1 MRARD
6 PLCTVG
12 GSADY
17 AVLWKTVWSFLKNLK
32 MELSFDPVIPHF
44 PLQDAKIRALWYPAI
59 AFGVKPW
66 LPNIHWS
73 ILLGK
78 FDKLRTS
85 DMYRF
90 YMSSIFQYSGFQ

>member
-17 AVLWKTVWSFLKNLK
+17 AVLWKTVWGFLKNLK
-32 MELSFDPVIPHF
+32 MELSFDPVIPVFAH
-44 PLQDAKIRALWYPAI
+44 QDAKIRALWYPAI

-66 LPNIHWS
+66 LSNIHWS

-85 DMYRF
+85 NMYRF
-90 YMSSIFQYSGFQ
+90 YLSSIPQYSGFQ